1 MTSLLWI
8 ATSIKKKASVRPAL
22 AFGARSVVGRPARTT
37 AGLARAAM
45 SGTRSTREE
54 SARRASTRGLQ
65 PSVSLAPAGRR
76 TPTGIRRDTLGA
88 SVKIATQ
95 HESSTAVT
103 QDTVTILPGSRFRA
117 AMVLAMMADALQI
130 VVFPLFVQGA
140 LSPVDDVLDL
150 AVAAVLVRLLGW
162 HWEFL
167 PAFAAELVPG
177 VDLVPFWTLAV
188 ANVYRK
194 WKQITVTA
202 EETPE
207 QRPALT
213 GQQNSS

>member
-1 MTSLLWI
+1 
-8 ATSIKKKASVRPAL
+8 VRPEDYK
-22 AFGARSVVGRPARTT
+22 RPTP
-37 AGLARAAM
+37 
-45 SGTRSTREE
+45 
-54 SARRASTRGLQ
+54 SAIAKDIQ
-65 PSVSLAPAGRR
+65 PDELGMRNDA
-76 TPTGIRRDTLGA
+76 LGA
-88 SVKIATQ
+88 SVKIAFNS
-95 HESSTAVT
+95 ERSIVVT

-117 AMVLAMMADALQI
+117 AMMLAIIADALQI
-130 VVFPLFVQGA
+130 VVFPFFVEGA
-140 LSPVDDVLDL
+140 LSPADDVLDL

-202 EETPE
+202 EETRE
-207 QRPALT
+207 QRPALKDP
-213 GQQNSS
+213 QYL

>member
-1 MTSLLWI
+1 M
-8 ATSIKKKASVRPAL
+8 KEASAL
-22 AFGARSVVGRPARTT
+22 TEDPVPISPRT
-37 AGLARAAM
+37 
-45 SGTRSTREE
+45 
-54 SARRASTRGLQ
+54 
-65 PSVSLAPAGRR
+65 
-76 TPTGIRRDTLGA
+76 
-88 SVKIATQ
+88 
-95 HESSTAVT
+95 
-103 QDTVTILPGSRFRA
+103 RFRA

-130 VVFPLFVQGA
+130 VVFPLFVEGA
-140 LSPVDDVLDL
+140 LSPADDVLDL

-202 EETPE
+202 EETRE
-207 QRPALT
+207 QRPTLKDP
-213 GQQNSS
+213 QYL